1 MSTIE
6 IKDIGPVEHV
16 SIPVPEGGGICVLKG
31 RNGIGKTNTLQAVE
45 TIATG
50 KGSLS
55 VRDGALRG
63 EVSGWGAKVTVGRS
77 TRRTGELEVYTL
89 EGKLSIADLV
99 DPGLKSD
106 EAADARRIRALA
118 SLTADKVDP
127 SRFFELLG
135 GKDAFLGIVSPSAME
150 GDDWVAVADKI
161 KRDIEREARKEEAL
175 AEHADGIAVGLL
187 NGEQCDPEQEIPSLD
202 VLRKEQQN
210 HAANLAAMQAR
221 KESAEKQ
228 LQRQDEARQVVAE
241 QSSDTNERVEFLHAE
256 KEARWASLRQ
266 LCDQH
271 DAIAEEIRVLEA
283 KIKQLLPSIEIARRE
298 HEHSEQQL
306 ASAIREREDLATLQ
320 KIIDTPID
328 APSSEEIASVELALS
343 LAESAI
349 EKAVKQT
356 EQRRRHEDAIAHK
369 SLAEKHRSIAERLR
383 DAAKSTDQVL
393 TELVAKTCNVLR
405 VEHGRLVLTTKR
417 GATYFAD
424 LSHGERW
431 KLAIDIALELL
442 PECGIVVIPQE
453 AFESLDPTAR
463 RIINEHAKTRGVV
476 IITAESSD
484 DEELTAEVF
493 DEVVA

>member
-6 IKDIGPVEHV
+6 IKDIGPVEYV
-16 SIPVPEGGGICVLKG
+16 SIPVPEGGGVCVLRG

-135 GKDAFLGIVSPSAME
+135 GKDAFLGVVSPSAME

-187 NGEQCDPEQEIPSLD
+187 NGEQFDPEEEIPSLD
-202 VLRKEQQN
+202 VLRSEQQN
-210 HAANLAAMQAR
+210 HATSLAAMRAK
-221 KESAEKQ
+221 KESADQQ
-228 LQRQDEARQVVAE
+228 LRRQEEARRLVAE
-241 QSSDTNERVEFLHAE
+241 QSSDTNERVETLHVE
-256 KEARWASLRQ
+256 KESRWASLRQ

-271 DAIAEEIRVLEA
+271 DAMAEEIRVLEA
-283 KIKQLLPSIEIARRE
+283 KLQKLLPNIEVAKRD
-298 HEHSEQQL
+298 HEHAEQQL
-306 ASAIREREDLATLQ
+306 AEAIKKREELASLQ
-320 KIIDTPID
+320 KIIDTPVD
-328 APSSEEIASVELALS
+328 SPTSEQIVSLEYVLGGAEIA
-343 LAESAI
+343 I
-349 EKAVKQT
+349 EQT
-356 EQRRRHEDAIAHK
+356 LKRMEQRRRHQDAMAHK
-369 SLAEKHRSIAERLR
+369 SLAEKHRNIAERLR

-431 KLAIDIALELL
+431 KLAIDIAIELL
-442 PECGIVVIPQE
+442 PECGIIVIPQE

-463 RIINEHAKTRGVV
+463 KVINQHAKTRGVV

-484 DEELTAEVF
+484 DEVLTAKVF